1 MQNDAYGLTRN
12 KKSSMNNTFFF
23 PKIQLY
29 GGEPYVQV
37 SMPFHNMKYTLMTF
51 EGTRNAPIL

>member
-1 MQNDAYGLTRN
+1 
-12 KKSSMNNTFFF
+12 MNNTFFF